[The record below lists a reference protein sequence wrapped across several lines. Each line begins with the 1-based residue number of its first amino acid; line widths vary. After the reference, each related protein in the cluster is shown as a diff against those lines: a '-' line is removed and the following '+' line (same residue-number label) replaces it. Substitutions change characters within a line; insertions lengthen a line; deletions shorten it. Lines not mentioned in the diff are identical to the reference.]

1 MFPVLRLLRKNEFT
15 AEQLNHPA
23 RGYAKVFQRANM
35 MDLCRSFHDR
45 SNFCEIGPHD
55 YFNILDH
62 YRGPKIIIDPYK
74 SGGGAGLEVVPANL
88 PYPVT
93 LFRCMLGENSDI
105 IPNDFIDFS
114 FSVSVIEH
122 IGQAEVQYDCNP
134 VENPPEIQERPRR
147 GFCEEL
153 FRITRSGG
161 LTVHSVD
168 HAARNLTF
176 VDNFLAAGFELIHAD
191 ETVTVEECLNAPDA
205 IRQRHQWLDPT
216 IPMSEEEMRLH
227 SVLTMG
233 FVKPS

>member
-1 MFPVLRLLRKNEFT
+1 MLRLLRNGEFT
-15 AEQLNHPA
+15 PEQHNHPA
-23 RGYAKVFQRANM
+23 RGYAKIFQRAAM
-35 MDLCRSFHDR
+35 MELCRSFHDR
-45 SNFCEIGPHD
+45 TNFCEIGPHD
-55 YFNILDH
+55 HFPILED
-62 YRGPKIIIDPYK
+62 YPGPKIIIDPYK
-74 SGGGAGLEVVPANL
+74 NGGGAGLEVVPDNL

-93 LFRCMLGENSDI
+93 LLRCLLGENSQFISD
-105 IPNDFIDFS
+105 DFVDFS

-134 VENPPEIQERPRR
+134 VENPPEVQERPRR

-153 FRITRSGG
+153 FRITKPGG

-176 VDNFLAAGFELIHAD
+176 VDNFLAAGFELIHAN
-191 ETVTVEECLNAPDA
+191 ETVSVDECLNAPDA

-227 SVLTMG
+227 SVLTIG
-233 FVKPS
+233 FVKPA